1 MIKIGERNMSAVELI
16 TYIQTDALRNKNY
29 QDIFKLAKDW
39 CSTHWDTLNLSDKS
53 ERFLVE
59 FVIRELMTEKIG
71 AWSEEDSIF
80 VINFVSRWVAHIFG
94 IQDFVHIFVLGKED
108 YEKENDSDSFA
119 SCNSLEDGTFSI
131 HFSPKLVNML
141 SSGKCNSL
149 LFGLQTIGHEV
160 THAKVDLLLQR
171 KNASKDGIP
180 WTKEQYIIALEK
192 LTRNVDSKFYL
203 KNYDYLLGENYANRN
218 GLLLAIEFIKK
229 YNSHIMDFY
238 NQEKIDSLLNQ
249 YNTNFY
255 NNEMIVFGE
264 KKENIKVMKLCSSVY
279 LQDHI
284 EVLEKYPIYHL
295 GFDKEGKKK
304 HILQLLEDRNQMLQ
318 EKVDIKVVD
327 DLYKTIINGSMRENG
342 NFSQTDESELRLLDF
357 YVEETGTKE
366 EFVYD
371 LMRYRLKKNPNM
383 SLEKIEKYI
392 QSRLALA
399 TKICEER
406 QILTSRNS
414 KEM

>member
-1 MIKIGERNMSAVELI
+1 MTAFELM
-16 TYIQTDALRNKNY
+16 TYIQTDALTNKNF
-29 QDIFKLAKDW
+29 QDILKLAMDF

-59 FVIRELMTEKIG
+59 LVIRELMIDKIG

-80 VINFVSRWVAHIFG
+80 VVNFFSRWVAYLFG
-94 IQDFVHIFVLGKED
+94 IQDFVHISVLGKEE
-108 YEKENDSDSFA
+108 YEKENDPNSFA
-119 SCNSLEDGTFSI
+119 SCTSLKDGTFALD
-131 HFSPKLVNML
+131 FSKKIVSMF
-141 SSGKCNSL
+141 SDGKCNSF

-171 KNASKDGIP
+171 ENVSKDGIP

-192 LTRNVDSKFYL
+192 LTREVDPKFYRE
-203 KNYDYLLGENYANRN
+203 NYDYLLGENYANRN

-229 YNSHIMDFY
+229 YNRNIMKFY
-238 NQEKIDSLLNQ
+238 SQEKIDSLLNQ

-255 NNEMIVFGE
+255 NNEMTVFGE
-264 KKENIKVMKLCSSVY
+264 KRENINVMELCSSVY

-284 EVLEKYPIYHL
+284 EVLEKFPIYHL

-304 HILQLLEDRNQMLQ
+304 HILQLLEDRKQMLQ
-318 EKVDIKVVD
+318 EKADVQVVD
-327 DLYKTIINGSMRENG
+327 DLYKTIINGSMREQVS
-342 NFSQTDESELRLLDF
+342 FSQRDASELKLLDF

-366 EFVYD
+366 EFIYD

-383 SLEKIEKYI
+383 SLEEIEKYI

-406 QILTSRNS
+406 QIVTSRNS